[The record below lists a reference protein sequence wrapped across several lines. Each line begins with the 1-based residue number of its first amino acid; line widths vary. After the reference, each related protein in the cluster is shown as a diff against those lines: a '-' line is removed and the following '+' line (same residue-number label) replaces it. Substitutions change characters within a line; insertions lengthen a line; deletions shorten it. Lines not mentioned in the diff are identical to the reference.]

1 MKKITKA
8 SSSFAKRA
16 IAAALTAVSCLSV
29 VTAPQLMQGNGSAGQ
44 IGITA
49 DAATLS
55 YRVIADASR
64 GNVTLRPNGWYY
76 SPNHQYLLIFVQ
88 KTGKLVI
95 YEETSS
101 GRKVKWQSPV
111 SAPYGE
117 CVMQKDGNLVIYSA
131 KDANGKRKP
140 VWNTETNGNNYSSLI
155 LDDNGTLYIES
166 GFVSPKR
173 TWSTI
178 DDELYKCCVM
188 TMTLDE
194 MWNKGR

>member
-49 DAATLS
+49 DAAEFS

-88 KTGKLVI
+88 KTGKLVV
-95 YEETSS
+95 YDETSS
-101 GRKVKWQSPV
+101 ERKVKWQSPV

-173 TWSTI
+173 TWTTF
-178 DDELYKCCVM
+178 ETEVCEWHVNN
-188 TMTLDE
+188 MTLDE